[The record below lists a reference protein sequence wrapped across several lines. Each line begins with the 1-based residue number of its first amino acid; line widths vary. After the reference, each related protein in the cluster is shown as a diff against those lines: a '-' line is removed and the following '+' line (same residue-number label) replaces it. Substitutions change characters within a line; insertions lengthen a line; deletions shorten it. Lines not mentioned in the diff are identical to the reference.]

1 MLFREVLD
9 RFVKESPVSVMVRA
23 TLEHTLTAEF
33 LDQLFRD
40 HAVRQRESP
49 LLFSTIVDLMTRV
62 VCGVRPSLHAA
73 YQAQPEEIG
82 VAVKSVY
89 NKVNGVET
97 QVSQQLV
104 RQTAQRMLAIVR
116 DLQVEFP
123 ALVPGYRTRI
133 LDGNHLA
140 ATEHR
145 LKELRVVG
153 GGPLPGQA
161 LVTLDG
167 DMRMVLDVFPCE
179 DAYTSE
185 RLLLLELVE
194 TIQAGELWIADR
206 NFCTPLFVWEVAARA
221 ACFLVREHATNL
233 NWDAAGPRRYIGRS
247 NKGAVY
253 EQPVRLLDGH
263 GSSLTARRITIVLD
277 EPTADGDRE
286 LHLLTNLP
294 PAVDALTAATAYRGR
309 WRIEGAFGEL
319 EAVLASEIDTLSYP
333 AAALFAFC
341 LSLVAY
347 NLLRVVRAALA
358 RVHGVETVEKQVSSY
373 YLAVELGA
381 TWRGLLIAVPPEF
394 WESEYGSLSTPDL
407 AARLK
412 ILASG
417 VKLSQFRKHVRGP
430 KKPPPRRT
438 PTQNHPHVSTA
449 RIIAQ
454 RKLRRA

>member
-1 MLFREVLD
+1 MLFQEVFD
-9 RFVKESPVSVMVRA
+9 RFLKESPVSVMVRA

-49 LLFSTIVDLMTRV
+49 LLFSTIVDLMSLV
-62 VCGVRPSLHAA
+62 VCGVRPSINAA
-73 YQAQPEEIG
+73 YQARQHEIG

-89 NKVNGVET
+89 NKINGVEP

-104 RQTAQRMLAIVR
+104 RQTAQRMQAIIR
-116 DLQVEFP
+116 ELKVEFP
-123 ALVPGYRTRI
+123 SLVPGYRARI

-145 LKELRVVG
+145 LKELRFVG

-167 DMRMVLDVFPCE
+167 DARMVLDAFPCE
-179 DAYTSE
+179 DAYTQE
-185 RLLLLELVE
+185 RLQLLDVVE
-194 TIQAGELWIADR
+194 TVQKGEVWIADR
-206 NFCTPLFVWEVAARA
+206 NFCTPVFAWEIANRHAFFV
-221 ACFLVREHATNL
+221 VREHATNL
-233 NWDAAGPRRYIGRS
+233 NWDEAGPRNRVGRS
-247 NKGAVY
+247 DKGTVY
-253 EQPVRLLDGH
+253 EQQVLLQDGL
-263 GSSLTARRITIVLD
+263 GNTLAARRITIVLD

-286 LHLLTNLP
+286 IHLLTNLP
-294 PAVDALTAATAYRGR
+294 ATVDALIVAAAYRGR

-319 EAVLASEIDTLSYP
+319 ESVLVSEIDTLGYP

-358 RVHGVETVEKQVSSY
+358 SVHDVQTVEKKVSSY
-373 YLAVELGA
+373 YLAVEIEA
-381 TWRGLLIAVPPEF
+381 TWRGLMIAVPAEF
-394 WESEYGSLSTPDL
+394 WEAEYGSLSTSAL
-407 AARLK
+407 AACLK
-412 ILASG
+412 QLAG
-417 VKLSQFRKHVRGP
+417 QVKLSQFRKHTRGP

-438 PTQNHPHVSTA
+438 ATQHEPHVCTA

-454 RKLRRA
+454 RKSRCS